1 MGRRDGEAR
10 TTCEAG
16 LDGEGDLQLQEPAEC
31 PNHEGDP
38 DEIQNDD
45 QDDAEDEPD
54 YGYQQAFKGV
64 AQIGQKALGGR
75 IQERSGDAG
84 MVLGHPAE

>member
-1 MGRRDGEAR
+1 MGRHDGVVR
-10 TTCEAG
+10 TTGEAG

-45 QDDAEDEPD
+45 QDDAKDEPD
-54 YGYQQAFKGV
+54 DGDQQAFKGV
-64 AQIGQKALGGR
+64 A
-75 IQERSGDAG
+75 
-84 MVLGHPAE
+84 